1 MVALA
6 TIFFTSFVIALSG
19 AMMPGPL
26 LTATISESARHGAR
40 AGPLLILGHGILELL
55 LVTALLLGLAPLLQ
69 WDSVFIVVAGAGSVF
84 LLWMALTMFRSLP
97 RLKVEW
103 EAAPSARN
111 HLVVNGMLMS
121 LANPYWTIWWASI
134 GLGYILYS
142 RQFGYPGVFFFFLG
156 HIAADLSWYATVSLV
171 VDRGR
176 RFFTD
181 RFYRSVIGACAAF
194 LVLFAGYFAWSGVR
208 MFFG

>member
-26 LTATISESARHGAR
+26 LTATISESARYGAR

-69 WDSVFIVVAGAGSVF
+69 GDSVFIVVAGSGSVF

-156 HIAADLSWYATVSLV
+156 HIAADLSWYAMISLV

-181 RFYRSVIGACAAF
+181 RLYRTVIGTCAAF